1 MELLMDKN
9 DAQIKTQN
17 SKFEIRNSKSGVGLA
32 GGVGGAKL
40 AGGLQAVLPGGGL
53 SVVVNTADDFR
64 LWGLHISPDLDSVMY
79 MLGGIANPATGWGV
93 AEDTWNALKMVEQYG
108 RDVWFRLG
116 DMDFVTHILRTQML
130 SEGRT
135 LTQATA
141 DLASALKIPSRIL
154 PMCDESVQT
163 VVETPD
169 GALEFQDY
177 FVRRRHADT
186 VLGVSF
192 RGVEEAR
199 PTPEA
204 LAAIEEAEAIIFC
217 PSNPIVSIGPILA
230 LPGMVDALRQARG
243 VKVAVSPIVGGA
255 ALKGPAADMLRT
267 LGHEVSPAGVA
278 AMYRGLVDG
287 MVIDSLD
294 KETAAHIEDM
304 GIEVEVT
311 DTIMDDEADREALA
325 SETLEFCGRLM
336 ARKKGTG

>member
-1 MELLMDKN
+1 MDKN
-9 DAQIKTQN
+9 GSRIDTQN
-17 SKFEIRNSKSGVGLA
+17 PKFAIRNSQSRVVGLA

-40 AGGLQAVLPGGGL
+40 AGGLQAALAGGGL
-53 SVVVNTADDFR
+53 SVVVNTADDFE

-79 MLGGIANPATGWGV
+79 MLAGIANPATGWGV
-93 AEDTWNALKMVEQYG
+93 VGDTWNALRMVERYG
-108 RDVWFRLG
+108 REVWFRLG

-130 SEGRT
+130 SEGLT

-141 DLASALKIPSRIL
+141 DLASALKIPSLML
-154 PMCDESVQT
+154 PMCDEPVQS

-169 GALEFQDY
+169 GELEFQDY
-177 FVRRRHADT
+177 FVRRRHADV

-192 RGVEEAR
+192 RGVERAR
-199 PTPEA
+199 PTAEA
-204 LAAIEEAEAIIFC
+204 LGAIEEAEAIIFC

-230 LPGMVDALRQARG
+230 LPGMTDALREARG

-287 MVIDSLD
+287 MVIDSQD
-294 KETAAHIEDM
+294 RDMAGRIEDM

-311 DTIMDDEADREALA
+311 DTIMGDEADRERLA
-325 SETLEFCGRLM
+325 AETLEFCERLR
-336 ARKKGTG
+336 ARKKGNGA

>member
-1 MELLMDKN
+1 MTNQKSK
-9 DAQIKTQN
+9 IQN
-17 SKFEIRNSKSGVGLA
+17 LKSVVGLA

-40 AGGLQAVLPGGGL
+40 AGGLQAALPHGGL

-79 MLGGIANPATGWGV
+79 MLGGIANPATGWGIV
-93 AEDTWNALKMVEQYG
+93 GDTWNALKMVERYG

-130 SEGRT
+130 SEGQT

-154 PMCDESVQT
+154 PMCDEPVQT
-163 VVETPD
+163 VIETPE
-169 GALEFQDY
+169 GMLEFQDY
-177 FVRRRHADT
+177 FVRRRHAD
-186 VLGVSF
+186 VVMGVSF
-192 RGVEEAR
+192 RGVEGAR
-199 PTPEA
+199 LTPEA
-204 LAAIEEAEAIIFC
+204 LTAIEEAEAIIFC
-217 PSNPIVSIGPILA
+217 PSNPIVSIGPVLA
-230 LPGMVDALRQARG
+230 LPGMPDALKQARG

-267 LGHEVSPAGVA
+267 LGHEVSPAGVG

-294 KETAAHIEDM
+294 KEIAARIEDM
-304 GIEVEVT
+304 DIKVEVT
-311 DTIMDDEADREALA
+311 DTIMNDEADRERLA
-325 SETLEFCGRLM
+325 SETLEFCERLR
-336 ARKKGTG
+336 AHKKGNG

>member
-1 MELLMDKN
+1 MENLKSK
-9 DAQIKTQN
+9 IQN
-17 SKFEIRNSKSGVGLA
+17 LKSIVGLA

-79 MLGGIANPATGWGV
+79 MLGEIANPATGWGIV
-93 AEDTWNALKMVEQYG
+93 GDTWNALKMVEHYG

-130 SEGRT
+130 SEGQT

-141 DLASALKIPSRIL
+141 DLASALRIPSRIL
-154 PMCDESVQT
+154 PMCDEPVQT
-163 VVETPD
+163 VVETPE
-169 GALEFQDY
+169 GELEFQDY

-186 VLGVSF
+186 ILGVSF

-204 LAAIEEAEAIIFC
+204 LAAIEGAEAIIFC

-230 LPGMVDALRQARG
+230 LPGMPDALRQAKG
-243 VKVAVSPIVGGA
+243 VRVAVSPIVGGT

-267 LGHEVSPAGVA
+267 LGHEVSPVGVA

-294 KETAAHIEDM
+294 KEIAARIKDM

-311 DTIMDDEADREALA
+311 DTIMSDEADRERLA
-325 SETLEFCGRLM
+325 SQTLEFCGRL
-336 ARKKGTG
+336 RSHKKGNR